1 MPGWHRPDGDQH
13 AVPGGELMSA
23 RILLVPL
30 TVCAALSGC
39 GSGMADP
46 RDNRP
51 NTTAATTTL
60 IASTV
65 PDSDEGSDS
74 ATVAA
79 VRFVCSGQ
87 LLLDTPPGQLA
98 EVIRDLWTE
107 SAADAAITD
116 TVAQLVD
123 LRDQLAAGRGATR
136 YRQSVIS
143 TRVESTTPSEATV
156 SLWWIGVLSRDG
168 AALPQAQWSTS
179 RITLVLDDGRWKV
192 SSQSTVR
199 GPTPDHSS
207 DAEPLSTT
215 ELERSLDGFVDWEAN
230 R

>member
-1 MPGWHRPDGDQH
+1 MG
-13 AVPGGELMSA
+13 A
-23 RILLVPL
+23 RSLLVPL

-39 GSGMADP
+39 GSSTADP

-51 NTTAATTTL
+51 DPTDPPTTA

-65 PDSDEGSDS
+65 ADSKGSKS
-74 ATVAA
+74 ATAAA

-98 EVIRDLWTE
+98 DVIRDLWTE
-107 SAADAAITD
+107 SAGDAAIAD

-123 LRDQLAAGRGATR
+123 LRDQLSTGRGATR
-136 YRQSVIS
+136 YRQSVIAA
-143 TRVESTTPSEATV
+143 RVESASPSEATV
-156 SLWWIGVLSRDG
+156 SLWWVGVLSRDG

-179 RITLVLDDGRWKV
+179 RITLVLEDRRWKV
-192 SSQSTVR
+192 SAQSTDR

-215 ELERSLDGFVDWEAN
+215 DLERSLDGFVDWEAN

>member
-1 MPGWHRPDGDQH
+1 M
-13 AVPGGELMSA
+13 LA

-30 TVCAALSGC
+30 TMCAALSGC
-39 GSGMADP
+39 GSGTADP

-51 NTTAATTTL
+51 DPTTAPTTA

-65 PDSDEGSDS
+65 ADSKGSAS
-74 ATVAA
+74 ATAAA

-107 SAADAAITD
+107 SAADAAIAE

-123 LRDQLAAGRGATR
+123 LRDQLSAGQGATR

-143 TRVESTTPSEATV
+143 TRVESTSPSEATV
-156 SLWWIGVLSRDG
+156 SLWWVGVLSRDG

-179 RITLVLDDGRWKV
+179 RITLVLEDGRWKV
-192 SSQSTVR
+192 SAQSTDR

-207 DAEPLSTT
+207 DAEPLSST

-230 R
+230 P

>member
-1 MPGWHRPDGDQH
+1 MPGRHRPHSDQH
-13 AVPGGELMSA
+13 AVPGGELMLA

-30 TVCAALSGC
+30 TMCAALSGC
-39 GSGMADP
+39 GSGTADP

-51 NTTAATTTL
+51 DPTTAPTTA

-65 PDSDEGSDS
+65 ADSKGSAS
-74 ATVAA
+74 ATAAA

-107 SAADAAITD
+107 SAADAAIAE

-123 LRDQLAAGRGATR
+123 LRDQLSAGQGATR

-143 TRVESTTPSEATV
+143 TRVESTSPSEATV
-156 SLWWIGVLSRDG
+156 SLWWVGVLSRDG

-179 RITLVLDDGRWKV
+179 RITLVLEDRRWKV
-192 SSQSTVR
+192 SAQSTDR

-207 DAEPLSTT
+207 DAEPLSST

-230 R
+230 P